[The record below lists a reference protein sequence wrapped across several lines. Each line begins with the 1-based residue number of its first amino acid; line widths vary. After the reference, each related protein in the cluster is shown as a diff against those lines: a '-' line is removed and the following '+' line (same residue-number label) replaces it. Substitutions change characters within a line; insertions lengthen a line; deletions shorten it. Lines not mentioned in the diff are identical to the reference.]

1 MANVEQ
7 QEPENAENAFDSN
20 TFNNSE
26 TPADQLGSSENN
38 LQVSFSEPVATDSRL
53 SANDNEDGAKSEP
66 PKSILK
72 GTASDKNRIFEH
84 ELDPSIMIRMTSPAE
99 SEKTPTKPT
108 MARRSADLRQV
119 LDIWQVAF
127 LGSHRAE

>member
-1 MANVEQ
+1 M
-7 QEPENAENAFDSN
+7 
-20 TFNNSE
+20 
-26 TPADQLGSSENN
+26 
-38 LQVSFSEPVATDSRL
+38 SFSEPVATDSRL

-66 PKSILK
+66 SKSILK
-72 GTASDKNRIFEH
+72 GTVSDKNRIFEH

-127 LGSHRAE
+127 LGSHRADELTLLQLVESWVLGQLGGCPVLKKSYK